1 MKEYMNYIDQLADE
15 EIDLLNQKVESA
27 TEIYKDIFL
36 IFKDTN
42 SVSSSLQL
50 ANQYIQEK
58 DYANAYRAFLYSLNY
73 LIHINEQLMEKY
85 FSLQESL
92 SEYHDFKE

>member
-1 MKEYMNYIDQLADE
+1 MNYIDQLADE

>member
-15 EIDLLNQKVESA
+15 EINLLNQKIETA
-27 TEIYKDIFL
+27 TELYKEIFVL
-36 IFKDTN
+36 FKDTK

-58 DYANAYRAFLYSLNY
+58 DYANAYRSFLHSLNY

-92 SEYHDFKE
+92 SEYHDLKE